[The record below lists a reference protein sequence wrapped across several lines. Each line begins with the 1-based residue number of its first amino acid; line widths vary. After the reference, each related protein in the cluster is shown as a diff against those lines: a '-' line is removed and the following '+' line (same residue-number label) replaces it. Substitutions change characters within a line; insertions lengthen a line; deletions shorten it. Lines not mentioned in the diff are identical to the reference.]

1 MSKDL
6 EKFLPLEFKSGNEI
20 PVSSVLVS
28 REKMLKIIEE
38 VVDSVEEEFR
48 KTVELIKEDLDE

>member
-1 MSKDL
+1 MSKHL

-28 REKMLKIIEE
+28 REKMLKIIKE
-38 VVDSVEEEFR
+38 VADSIEEEFR
-48 KTVELIKEDLDE
+48 KSVELTKEGKNV